1 MIINRPIFTFFE
13 RISYKFLLYIN
24 AHNLNLRY
32 LGNTTTMKKCNNISD
47 LIIEA
52 GEDLGIKSHIYKQKG
67 VDISEVEIDKVAS
80 RKSGRKAGLYLT
92 ISPDAHTKGDILA
105 EVLNNGIKKLMRQVD
120 INEGKILVVGLGN
133 ENVIV
138 DALGNEVVK
147 RIRAGGKKIC
157 LSAIAPKVA
166 DITGLKSFDI
176 VKAVCEYHKPNLVVA
191 IDTLATKYLYRLGNC
206 FQLTTA
212 GICPGGGVNNPQPC
226 LDKDSLF
233 APVIAIGV
241 PLIISVG
248 SIIENNSNA
257 YSQYMVTPRD
267 VDTLVDRCADAIS
280 LAINRLSNQV

>member
-1 MIINRPIFTFFE
+1 
-13 RISYKFLLYIN
+13 
-24 AHNLNLRY
+24 
-32 LGNTTTMKKCNNISD
+32 MKKLRNFTSD
-47 LIIEA
+47 LIIESA
-52 GEDLGIKSHIYKQKG
+52 EDISLKPHYYKQKG
-67 VDISEVEIDKVAS
+67 IDMSEIEIDLVAS
-80 RKSGRKAGLYLT
+80 RKSGRKTGAYLT
-92 ISPDAHTKGDILA
+92 VSPTNSTDKDTLSD
-105 EVLNNGIKKLMRQVD
+105 VLYGGIKKLVRKVD
-120 INEGKILVVGLGN
+120 VSKGKVLVVGLGN

-147 RIRAGGKKIC
+147 KIRTGGKTFK

-176 VKAVCEYHKPNLVVA
+176 VKAICDYAQPDLIIA
-191 IDTLATKYLYRLGNC
+191 IDTLATKQLTRLGNC

-226 LDKDSLF
+226 LNKDSLH

-248 SIIENNSNA
+248 SILADNSAEYA
-257 YSQYMVTPRD
+257 YYMVTPRD

-280 LAINRLSNQV
+280 DAINKLGCQA